1 MDATDGRVSA
11 ETLIARAR
19 AMVPV
24 LRERQ
29 ERTESDRRISDE
41 IFGEMIDADLYR
53 LLLPARFGGFEHGL
67 DTYVDVVFEIARGC
81 GSTGWVYSV
90 TAKYHLFLGM
100 FEKEAQ
106 DDVWGSDPNA
116 VIVVSI
122 VPNGTAVPV
131 DGGYSLSGNW
141 MYCSGIDN
149 SAWTIV
155 ATTVPDAD
163 GGEGVRGY
171 ALAPTA
177 DFGIEDNWSV
187 VGLAGTGSKTAYS
200 DGLFVPAH
208 RFLSLAD
215 SMTGN
220 PPGAAVNPGPMFRI
234 PLFSM
239 ISISLCAPILGMAQG
254 AYEEFVDA
262 TRARV
267 TRGAALS
274 EPVPMASLPNIHMK
288 IGDAAASI
296 DAARLLVDRDCKTLM
311 RTVSAGDELTVEARA
326 RNKRNLA
333 FAARLST
340 RAADLMFEA
349 GGGGG
354 LFTSARIQR
363 YWRDIHAASMHISM
377 NFDAVSALYG
387 RIALGLPP
395 GPAQF

>member
-1 MDATDGRVSA
+1 MDGAGGAVSA
-11 ETLIARAR
+11 ETLISRAR
-19 AMVPV
+19 ALVPV

-29 ERTESDRRISDE
+29 ERTEADRRISDE
-41 IFGEMIDADLYR
+41 TFGEMIDADFYR

-106 DDVWGSDPNA
+106 DDVWGRDPNA

-122 VPNGTAVPV
+122 APNGRAVPV
-131 DGGYSLSGNW
+131 DGGYRLSGNW

-155 ATTVPDAD
+155 ATTVPDAG

-187 VGLAGTGSKTAYS
+187 VGLAGTGSKTAHS

-215 SMTGN
+215 TMTGN

-274 EPVPMASLPNIHMK
+274 KPVPMASLPNIHMK
-288 IGDAAASI
+288 IGEAAASI

-311 RTVSAGDELTVEARA
+311 RTVSAGEELTVEARA

-377 NFDAVSALYG
+377 NFDAVSALHG
-387 RIALGLPP
+387 RIALGLAP

>member
-1 MDATDGRVSA
+1 MNGGGIVPA
-11 ETLIARAR
+11 EALIARAR

-29 ERTESDRRISDE
+29 ERTETDRRVSDE
-41 IFGEMIDADLYR
+41 TFREMIAADLYR
-53 LLLPARFGGFEHGL
+53 VLLPRRIGGFEHGL
-67 DTYVDVVFEIARGC
+67 DTFVAIAFEIARGC

-100 FEKEAQ
+100 FEAEAQ
-106 DDVWGSDPNA
+106 DDVWGGDPDA
-116 VIVVSI
+116 VVAASVA
-122 VPNGTAVPV
+122 PNGTAEPV
-131 DGGYSLSGNW
+131 GGGYLLSGRW
-141 MYCSGIDN
+141 MFCSGVDN
-149 SAWTIV
+149 CGWTIV
-155 ATTVPDAD
+155 ATTVPGAD
-163 GGEGVRGY
+163 GGDGVRGY

-177 DFGIEDNWSV
+177 EFQIEDNWSV
-187 VGLAGTGSKTAYS
+187 VGLAGTGSKTVRCE
-200 DGLFVPAH
+200 GLFVPAH
-208 RFLSLAD
+208 RFLPVAD
-215 SMTGN
+215 TMTGN
-220 PPGAAVNPGPMFRI
+220 PPGAAANPGPMFRI

-254 AYEEFVDA
+254 AYEDFLAA
-262 TRARV
+262 TRGRI

-274 EPVPMASLPNIHMK
+274 EPAPMASLPNIHMK
-288 IGDAAASI
+288 VGEAAASI
-296 DAARLLVDRDCKTLM
+296 DAARLLVDRDCKVLM
-311 RTVSAGDELTVEARA
+311 ETVAAGDELTVAARA

-354 LFTSARIQR
+354 LFTSSRIQR
-363 YWRDIHAASMHISM
+363 YWRDIHAAAMHISM

-387 RIALGLPP
+387 RVALGLPP

>member
-1 MDATDGRVSA
+1 MDGGQEMVSA
-11 ETLIARAR
+11 DELVGRAR

-24 LRERQ
+24 LREHQ
-29 ERTESDRRISDE
+29 ERTESGRRVSDDL
-41 IFGEMIDADLYR
+41 FGRLIDADLYR
-53 LLLPARFGGFEHGL
+53 LLMPARFGGFEHGL
-67 DTYVDVVFEIARGC
+67 DTYVDVAFEIARGC

-106 DDVWGSDPNA
+106 DDVWGGDPNA
-116 VIVVSI
+116 VLSVSV
-122 VPNGTAVPV
+122 VPNGTAEPV
-131 DGGYSLSGNW
+131 HGGYRLSGHW

-155 ATTVPDAD
+155 ATTVPDTE
-163 GGEGVRGY
+163 GGEGVKGY
-171 ALAPTA
+171 ALAPTS

-187 VGLAGTGSKTAYS
+187 VGLAGTGSKTAWS

-208 RFLSLAD
+208 RFLALAD
-215 SMTGN
+215 TMTGN

-239 ISISLCAPILGMAQG
+239 ISISLCAPILGMARG

-274 EPVPMASLPNIHMK
+274 QPVPMASLPNIHMK
-288 IGDAAASI
+288 VGEAAASI
-296 DAARLLVDRDCKTLM
+296 DAARLLVGRDCKSLM
-311 RTVSAGDELTVEARA
+311 RTVSAGEELTVEARA

-333 FAARLST
+333 FAARLSV

-363 YWRDIHAASMHISM
+363 YWRDIHAAAMHISM